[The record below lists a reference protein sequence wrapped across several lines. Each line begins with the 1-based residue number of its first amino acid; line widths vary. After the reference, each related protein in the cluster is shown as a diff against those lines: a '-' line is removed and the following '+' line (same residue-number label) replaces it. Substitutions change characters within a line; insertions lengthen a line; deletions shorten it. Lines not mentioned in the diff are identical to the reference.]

1 MPFIE
6 GSQAQKH
13 VTHNEALRILD
24 GVIQIGVLDT
34 ALTAPPSSPAEGAR
48 YIVAASATGDWADHD
63 DAIATFEDGAWRFLM
78 PKLGWCV
85 WSAADEAIFVFDG
98 TVWRDLHDVP
108 MTLAGTSSIGVNAT
122 ASAPNLL
129 TVHSNAVL
137 FYAIDSADSG
147 TGDARLQISRE
158 GSTNTASVVFSDD
171 FSGRAEF
178 GLVESDAFKLKVS
191 DDGATFVEALAIDQA
206 TGNATL
212 PRGVA
217 LTGVIAPPQLT
228 AGENDYAPTGLDS
241 ASVVRL
247 STDAV
252 YGITGLAGGAEG
264 RVLCLINAGAFA
276 VTLNDENAGSA
287 AANRFGFG
295 TDLTLAA
302 SQGALLIYDGNA
314 ARWRLI
320 GMPSASSGGSG
331 GAGATDSERQNA
343 LLTLVYQS
351 KACAEYRRVVNL
363 FATGFTGTDD
373 TANGIGS
380 GSSNYSV
387 NATSGF
393 VGPTAVTM
401 LLHMD
406 GSNGSTA
413 FTDSGPNAHSISA
426 SGVTISTSMS
436 TFGGAS
442 ATFAG
447 TGGLSFTDNLSDL
460 TFAGDFTVAFWM
472 NTTTTST
479 DTSFRR
485 LFSFNLDSATTLQAY
500 VDGSGFVVLRSNA
513 TLLQGATGV
522 ANGSWHHVEISR
534 VGTTLRLFVDG
545 AQDASATN
553 STVFAAGATARI
565 GSYNGTQGRYVG
577 HLDDFVVY
585 NGIGLHSSNFTAPS
599 AAYGAA
605 DSMTLVTASQVAD
618 SSISNGRVLLEYDNS
633 ASPALN
639 TDLTVEVTCDG
650 GTNWTSATL
659 SPVTSNSQGG
669 RSVAETGDTACT
681 TGTSFAARI
690 KTANGKDARVYGVTL
705 AVH

>member
-1 MPFIE
+1 MTETANLGMPFIE

-13 VTHNEALRILD
+13 ITHNEALRILD

-34 ALTAPPSSPAEGAR
+34 ALTAPPSSPTEGAR

-63 DAIATFEDGAWRFLM
+63 DTIATFEDGAWRFLM
-78 PKLGWCV
+78 PKLGWCA

-108 MTLAGTSSIGVNAT
+108 MTLAGTSSVGVNAT

-228 AGENDYAPTGLDS
+228 AGENDYAPTGLES

-276 VTLNDENAGSA
+276 VTLNDENAGST

-320 GMPSASSGGSG
+320 GGPSASSGGSG
-331 GAGATDSERQNA
+331 GAGAMDSERQNA
-343 LLTLVYQS
+343 LLALVYQS
-351 KACAEYRRVVNL
+351 RACAEYRRVVNL
-363 FATGFTGTDD
+363 FATGFKGADD
-373 TANGIGS
+373 TANGIDS

-387 NATSGF
+387 DSAAGF
-393 VGPTAVTM
+393 VSPTTTAGSDVSPTM
-401 LLHMD
+401 T
-406 GSNGSTA
+406 SNTA
-413 FTDSGPNAHSISA
+413 PSPYVISA
-426 SGVTISTSMS
+426 SAEDASGNLGPAWRVSDNSVASGFGWRAVAGAGSWWEIDFGSSTSVASYTMTS
-436 TFGGAS
+436 RSDSASNQPTAWTLQAS
-442 ATFAG
+442 ATGSFSGEQTIIDTQSGVTWSGGAGEAKAFALSG
-447 TGGLSFTDNLSDL
+447 PENYRYYRLAFSSVNGGSSIVLS
-460 TFAGDFTVAFWM
+460 
-472 NTTTTST
+472 
-479 DTSFRR
+479 
-485 LFSFNLDSATTLQAY
+485 
-500 VDGSGFVVLRSNA
+500 
-513 TLLQGATGV
+513 
-522 ANGSWHHVEISR
+522 EIR
-534 VGTTLRLFVDG
+534 FFGP
-545 AQDASATN
+545 ASAN
-553 STVFAAGATARI
+553 NMTVVTTA
-565 GSYNGTQGRYVG
+565 Q
-577 HLDDFVVY
+577 
-585 NGIGLHSSNFTAPS
+585 
-599 AAYGAA
+599 AA
-605 DSMTLVTASQVAD
+605 DAGV
-618 SSISNGRVLLEYDNS
+618 SNGRVLLEYDSS

-639 TDLTVEVTCDG
+639 TDLTVEVSCDG
-650 GTNWTSATL
+650 GTNWSFATL
-659 SPVTSNSQGG
+659 SAITSYSQGG
-669 RSVAETGDTACT
+669 RKVAETVDTACT
-681 TGTSFAARI
+681 AGTSFAARI
-690 KTANGKDARVYGVTL
+690 KTQNGKDVKVYGATVS
-705 AVH
+705 VR